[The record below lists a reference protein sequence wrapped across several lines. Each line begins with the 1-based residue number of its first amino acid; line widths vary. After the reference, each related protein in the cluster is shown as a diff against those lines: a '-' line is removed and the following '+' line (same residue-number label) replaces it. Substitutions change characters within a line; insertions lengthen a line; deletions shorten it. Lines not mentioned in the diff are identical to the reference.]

1 MTSSRRRSDEIELR
15 SINLYAPEYAED
27 IDINSIKEFLEQH
40 FPTVDISVRPPVL
53 VAVKGKKLLEI
64 ADRLARAR
72 VKDPSKE
79 MQTFEPMYG
88 EIDFERRASLGKAR
102 LGGMI
107 YDGLRLEDVY
117 ASILVDDTGLESANI
132 IFTQRL
138 VTTFS
143 RDDLRH
149 HLRTVLCSFPSVV
162 SIPGIVEAPAK
173 PREFY
178 LLKQE
183 LEASGAGSLVVGK
196 LKASM
201 NDMFLDYGDPRLNEA
216 LKGIVLQALV
226 FHLTLDPFCDKP
238 NCRLFNAHWQQELI
252 KSQIAGGGFCARHK
266 KLIAKLR
273 EKPMVVW

>member
-1 MTSSRRRSDEIELR
+1 MTSSRRSDEIQLR
-15 SINLYAPEYAED
+15 TINLYTPEYAED
-27 IDINSIKEFLEQH
+27 IDINSTKKFLEQYL
-40 FPTVDISVRPPVL
+40 PTVDINIRPPVL
-53 VAVKGKKLLEI
+53 VAVKGKKLQEV

-72 VKDPSKE
+72 VKDPTSE

-88 EIDFERRASLGKAR
+88 ELDFERRASLGKAR
-102 LGGMI
+102 LGGMV
-107 YDGLRLEDVY
+107 YDGLRLEDIY
-117 ASILVDDTGLESANI
+117 ASILADNTGLESANI

-143 RDDLRH
+143 QDDLRH

-183 LEASGAGSLVVGK
+183 LEAYGAGGLVVEK

-201 NDMFLDYGDPRLNEA
+201 DDMFVDYGDPRLNEV
-216 LKGIVLQALV
+216 LKGIALQALM
-226 FHLTLDPFCDKP
+226 FHLTLDPFCDRP

-252 KSQIAGGGFCARHK
+252 KSQITSGGLCTRHK
-266 KLIAKLR
+266 KLLGKLR
-273 EKPMVVW
+273 EKPIVAW

>member
-1 MTSSRRRSDEIELR
+1 MTSSRRSDEIELR
-15 SINLYAPEYAED
+15 SINLYKPEYAED
-27 IDINSIKEFLEQH
+27 IDINSIEEFLEQY

-53 VAVKGKKLLEI
+53 SGVKGKELLEV

-72 VKDPSKE
+72 IKDPSRQI
-79 MQTFEPMYG
+79 QTFEPMYG
-88 EIDFERRASLGKAR
+88 EVDFERRASQGKAR
-102 LGGMI
+102 VGGMV

-117 ASILVDDTGLESANI
+117 ASVLADDTGLESANI

-138 VTTFS
+138 ITTFS

-183 LEASGAGSLVVGK
+183 LEASGAGGVVVEK

-201 NDMFLDYGDPRLNEA
+201 NEMFVDYGDPRLNEA
-216 LKGIVLQALV
+216 LKGIALQALM
-226 FHLTLDPFCDKP
+226 FHLTLDPFCDKFD
-238 NCRLFNAHWQQELI
+238 CRLFNAHWQQELI
-252 KSQIAGGGFCARHK
+252 KSQITGGELCARHK
-266 KLIAKLR
+266 KLLRKLR
-273 EKPMVVW
+273 EKPTVAW